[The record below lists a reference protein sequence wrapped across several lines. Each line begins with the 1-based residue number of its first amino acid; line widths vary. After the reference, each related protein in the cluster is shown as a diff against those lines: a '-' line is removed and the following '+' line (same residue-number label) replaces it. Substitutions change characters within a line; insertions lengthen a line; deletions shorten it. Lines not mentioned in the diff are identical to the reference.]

1 MSTEDYIK
9 VKVTFFHRRQQEGYY
24 SMERLFDD
32 IRHTL
37 PGGFE
42 SKVAISRFR
51 SRGLWGRIY
60 NIVEAVFR
68 QGDVNHITGDVHFL
82 TYLLRG
88 DRTILTIHDLVT
100 VHRLHG
106 WRKSIFFFFWYWLPI
121 KRAAVITV
129 ISESTKEDLLQ
140 HIKIKPGKLRIVYDC
155 VSDVFIPDLR
165 KFNAEKPVV
174 LQIGTGLNKNVERV
188 VRALQGFPCHF
199 RVVGK
204 LNDDQL
210 ATLSQCG
217 VEYSFVYDISDVEI
231 IEEYRHCDILVF
243 ASTYEG
249 FGMPI
254 IEAQATGRP
263 VVTSNIMSMPEVAG
277 EAASLVDPFNVAAI
291 REAIIKITEETSY
304 REELVKKGF
313 KNVGRFRSQKIAKEY
328 ADIYLSLHHLRD
340 R

>member
-1 MSTEDYIK
+1 MA
-9 VKVTFFHRRQQEGYY
+9 VKVTFFHRRHQEANY

-32 IRHTL
+32 IRRAL
-37 PGGFE
+37 PNEFE
-42 SKVAISRFR
+42 SKVAISRFQ
-51 SRGLWGRIY
+51 SRGLWGRVY
-60 NIVEAVFR
+60 NMVEAVFR

-88 DRTILTIHDLVT
+88 TRTILTIHDLVT

-121 KRAAVITV
+121 KRATIISV

-140 HIKIKPGKLRIVYDC
+140 HIKIKPCKLRVIYDC
-155 VSDVFIPDLR
+155 VSDSFSPDLR
-165 KFNAEKPVV
+165 KFNAEKPVI
-174 LQIGTGLNKNVERV
+174 LQMGTGLNKNAQRV
-188 VRALQGFPCHF
+188 VQALQGLPCHF

-204 LNDDQL
+204 LNDDLL
-210 ATLSQCG
+210 ATLTQCG
-217 VEYSFVYDISDVEI
+217 VEYSSVSDISDAEI
-231 IEEYRHCDILVF
+231 VEEYRHCDMLLF

-263 VVTSNIMSMPEVAG
+263 VITSNIMSMPEVAG
-277 EAASLVDPFNVAAI
+277 DAAFLVDPFNVASI
-291 REAIIKITEETSY
+291 REAIIKISKDTLY

-313 KNVGRFRSQKIAKEY
+313 KNVARFRSQKIAKEY
-328 ADIYLSLHHLRD
+328 ADIYRSIHKLRD
-340 R
+340 L